1 MPDEKKIKDK
11 QNLSSEEL
19 TDEQADN
26 VTGGA
31 SFFCDFTCSECGK
44 YFSGAHPF
52 NIGGKRYCA
61 TCYSNL
67 VQGQEQ
73 PQRRNS
79 KLS

>member
-1 MPDEKKIKDK
+1 MEDKKKLTNEEIKN
-11 QNLSSEEL
+11 QEL
-19 TDEQADN
+19 TDEQANN

-52 NIGGKRYCA
+52 NIGGKRCCA

-67 VQGQEQ
+67 TQGQEQ
-73 PQRRNS
+73 PQRRNA
-79 KLS
+79 KL

>member
-1 MPDEKKIKDK
+1 MEDKKKLSNEEIK
-11 QNLSSEEL
+11 NEEL
-19 TDEQADN
+19 TDEQANN

-79 KLS
+79 QLS

>member
-1 MPDEKKIKDK
+1 MEDKKKLTNEEIK
-11 QNLSSEEL
+11 NEEL
-19 TDEQADN
+19 TDEQANN

-67 VQGQEQ
+67 TQGQEQ

-79 KLS
+79 NLR

>member
-1 MPDEKKIKDK
+1 MEDKKKLTNEEIKN
-11 QNLSSEEL
+11 QEL
-19 TDEQADN
+19 TDEQANN

-52 NIGGKRYCA
+52 NIGGKRYCD

>member
-1 MPDEKKIKDK
+1 MEDKKKLTNEEIKN
-11 QNLSSEEL
+11 QEL
-19 TDEQADN
+19 TDEQANN

-52 NIGGKRYCA
+52 NIGSKRYCA